1 MSLITSLQWM
11 VRKRFWNGVARA
23 KYSMTRPKNVTT
35 VAVRRS
41 PVTLIPFT
49 ESFPA
54 IPVAGIR
61 VAKQVPQDERQAVAE
76 SMMRFFAN
84 FCRVWSPMQAGR
96 PDIAANPHQALDEAY
111 SRPHRRAV
119 LRKAAAVRLDP
130 QRMLRTPTMPVE
142 LQRPADLGMLA
153 LRGPYAGYL
162 RKASLSPDCFE
173 WDIEE
178 LRSYSHHS
186 DLYAPWAHVLF
197 KADPAQASLIPV
209 RIRCELG
216 SVHPRD
222 AHWAL
227 ATRIAVCAATTHTAL
242 VRHWTWTHL
251 IGGEYFS
258 AATRTHLAP
267 DHPLCRLLWPHMVG
281 THTSNRL
288 ATLGQLMPDG
298 DFEAI
303 YSLTYSGLCQLIGK
317 AGQDFNLRSC
327 DPDEDARD
335 RGLLESGLPM
345 QTFWNCRRIF
355 RVFQAHAERYLRLYF
370 ADDDIRTDQSIRNW
384 LTELTRLLPNG
395 LGLASAPLTCAALA
409 RVVARFMYLASVQ
422 HEQLGTQLWN
432 YQLWAHTHPVRV
444 YRDGRRLPEDVYQR
458 LVNSN
463 YVLNVVR
470 APLLQDYAPLALV
483 EPGRPERHPRAE
495 AAFAQLRLDLARLQR
510 KMERK
515 PWAPWTLYPADL
527 EANINA

>member
-11 VRKRFWNGVARA
+11 VRKGFWNGVARA
-23 KYSMTRPKNVTT
+23 KYRMTRPKNVTT

-54 IPVAGIR
+54 IPIEGIR
-61 VAKQVPQDERQAVAE
+61 VAKQVPQDERQAGTE
-76 SMMRFFAN
+76 SMMRFFAD
-84 FCRVWSPMQAGR
+84 FCRVCSPMQAGR
-96 PDIAANPHQALDEAY
+96 PNIAANPHQALDEAY
-111 SRPHRRAV
+111 SRRHRQTV

-130 QRMLRTPTMPVE
+130 QRMLRPPTMPVE
-142 LQRPADLGMLA
+142 LQGLPDLGVLA

-162 RKASLSPDCFE
+162 RKVSPSSDGFE
-173 WDIEE
+173 WDLEG

-197 KADPAQASLIPV
+197 KADPAHASLIPV

-216 SVHPRD
+216 SVHPGD

-242 VRHWTWTHL
+242 VRHWSWTHL

-258 AATRTHLAP
+258 AATRNHLGP

-281 THTSNRL
+281 THASNRL
-288 ATLGQLMPDG
+288 AVLGQLMPEG

-303 YSLTYSGLCQLIGK
+303 YSLTHSGLCQLIGK

-355 RVFQAHAERYLRLYF
+355 RVIHVHAERYLRLYF
-370 ADDDIRTDQSIRNW
+370 TDGDVQTDQSIHNW
-384 LTELTRLLPNG
+384 LDDLNQLLPNG
-395 LGLASAPLTCAALA
+395 LGLASTPPTCAALA
-409 RVVARFMYLASVQ
+409 RVVARLIYLVSVQ

-444 YRDGRRLPEDVYQR
+444 YRNGRRVPEDIYQR

-463 YVLNVVR
+463 FVLNVVR
-470 APLLQDYAPLALV
+470 APVLQDYACLALH
-483 EPGRPERHPRAE
+483 ESARPDRQAGAE
-495 AAFAQLRLDLARLQR
+495 AAFARFRLDLVRLQR